1 MLMALGPF
9 IPHGHCYLWK
19 PGLVWLH
26 AASDG
31 LIAIAY
37 FLIAIALIFF
47 VQQRR
52 DVPFRTIFWLFAAFI
67 AACGITHTLA
77 VWTLWVPNYWFS
89 GGMKALTALVSFYT
103 ALTLIPL
110 IPQALTVPSPYEL
123 ERLNR
128 TLKEEISQRQAAEA
142 EAQQLNQ
149 ELEQRVAER
158 TAELATAQERNQ
170 ELLLQ
175 EQSARLELEQ
185 TLEIAQNTT
194 ERLNLALSAA
204 QMGTWDWN
212 MTTQNHTWSPK
223 TKMIFGFPTENGPCD
238 IEAWRQRVHPADL
251 PAVQAQVDHCIQAQ
265 TDLHCQ
271 YRLYWP
277 DGSLHWIDS
286 CGRIII
292 SRDGQLR
299 RMVGV
304 AQEITQRKQAEL
316 TLASSEARFRAV
328 FEQAAVGMARLD
340 PSGRWIQVNQR
351 LCDIL
356 GYTPEEFL
364 QQRFHDITY
373 AEDLPQDE
381 QYYQQ
386 LLKGE
391 IDSCRFEKRYM
402 HREGHPV
409 WVLVTVSTELTTDGE
424 LVAFIAVIEDISDR
438 KQNEQE
444 LKYRAEE
451 LAWANRMLAQTTGR
465 LKERNAE
472 LDQFAYVASHD
483 LKAPLRAIANLSEWI
498 EEDLDGQLPP
508 ENQRQMQLLRG
519 RVNRMEALI
528 NGLLEYSRVGRRD
541 RLTTHVEVD
550 QLLHDIVDSLDP
562 PDTFEITLPS
572 PLPPLKTNQVA
583 LSQVFFNL
591 INNAIKHHE
600 TEHGKIQITAQ
611 DTGDYI
617 QFAVGDDGPGIDSQY
632 HQKIFT
638 IFQTLK
644 SRDEFESTGI
654 GLAIVKKIVESEGGT
669 ITLESSLGAG
679 ATFRFT
685 WPKGTEG

>member
-1 MLMALGPF
+1 MQMALGPF

-19 PGLVWLH
+19 PGLMWLH

-67 AACGITHTLA
+67 IACGLTHTLA
-77 VWTLWVPNYWFS
+77 IWTLWVPQYWIS
-89 GGMKALTALVSFYT
+89 GGMKAVTALISLYT

-110 IPQALTVPSPYEL
+110 IPQALTIPSPYEL
-123 ERLNR
+123 EKLNQ
-128 TLKEEISQRQAAEA
+128 TLKDEISQRQAAEA
-142 EAQQLNQ
+142 AAQQLNQ

-158 TAELATAQERNQ
+158 TAELVTAQRQNEA
-170 ELLLQ
+170 LLLQ

-194 ERLNLALSAA
+194 EHLNLALSAA

-212 MTTQNHTWSPK
+212 IDTQSHTWSPK
-223 TKMIFGFPTENGPCD
+223 TKMIFGFPAENGPCD

-251 PAVQAQVDHCIQAQ
+251 PTVQAQVDHCLQTQ

-271 YRLYWP
+271 YRLFWS

-286 CGRIII
+286 CGRIIL

-304 AQEITQRKQAEL
+304 AQEITERKQAEL

-351 LCDIL
+351 LCDTL
-356 GYTPEEFL
+356 GYSPEEFL
-364 QQRFHDITY
+364 QQRFHDITHP
-373 AEDLPQDE
+373 EDLPQDE

-386 LLKGE
+386 LLQGE
-391 IDSCRFEKRYM
+391 IESCRFEKRYL
-402 HREGHPV
+402 HRQGHPV
-409 WVLVTVSTELTTDGE
+409 WVLVTVSTEQTTDGE

-444 LKYRAEE
+444 LKHRAEE

-498 EEDLDGQLPP
+498 EEDLEGQLPP
-508 ENQRQMQLLRG
+508 ENQRQMKLLRG

-541 RLTTHVEVD
+541 RLVAKVD
-550 QLLHDIVDSLDP
+550 VNQLLHDILDSLDP
-562 PDTFEITLPS
+562 PEAFEITLPA
-572 PLPPLKTNQVA
+572 PLPPLKANQVA

-600 TEHGKIQITAQ
+600 TEQGQIQIMAQ
-611 DTGDYI
+611 DCGNCIEFTV
-617 QFAVGDDGPGIDSQY
+617 ADDGPGIDPQY
-632 HQKIFT
+632 HQKVFT

-669 ITLESSLGAG
+669 ITLESSLGTG

-685 WPKGTEG
+685 WPKGTGD